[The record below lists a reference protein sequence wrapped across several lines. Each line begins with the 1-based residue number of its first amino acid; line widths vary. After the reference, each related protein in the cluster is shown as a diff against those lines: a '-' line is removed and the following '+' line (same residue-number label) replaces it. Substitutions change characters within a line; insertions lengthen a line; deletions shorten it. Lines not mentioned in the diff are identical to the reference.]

1 MLHASDILQ
10 LLGAIAIVAVM
21 VVVVRARHRAKAQ
34 HDRDYASENVCEH
47 LRPALEHL
55 LAHGHAVRRVG
66 QLGREMPLEVHIVP
80 AFDPRTVYEGLKL
93 APPVHVS
100 DRNVLI
106 CKDDWCELH
115 PVK

>member
-1 MLHASDILQ
+1 MLHATDILQ
-10 LLGAIAIVAVM
+10 LLGAVAIVVVM
-21 VVVVRARHRAKAQ
+21 IVVVRGRQRGKAA
-34 HDRDYASENVCEH
+34 HDHQYALENVCEH

-66 QLGREMPLEVHIVP
+66 QVGREMPLEVHIVP
-80 AFDPRTVYEGLKL
+80 AFDPRAVYDELKL

-100 DRNVLI
+100 DRDVLI